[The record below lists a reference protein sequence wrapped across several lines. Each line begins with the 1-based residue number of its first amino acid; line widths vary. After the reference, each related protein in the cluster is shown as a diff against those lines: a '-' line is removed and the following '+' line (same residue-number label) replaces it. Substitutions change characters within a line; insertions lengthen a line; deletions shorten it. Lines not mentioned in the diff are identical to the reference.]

1 MAYVSIPKDLT
12 QVHTKFLLGLSKRQT
27 VCFGAAA
34 ATGVPLFFLTRGIL
48 PTSAAAF
55 LMVVV
60 MLPWFMFAMYQR
72 NGQPLEKYLKCIY
85 MVHFKRPKIRT
96 YQTNN
101 LYTAIVRQ
109 VQLDREVQ
117 DIVSKKSMG
126 KVTAKAIPEQEQ
138 PAGRRQRK

>member
-1 MAYVSIPKDLT
+1 LAYVSIPKDLT
-12 QVHTKFLLGLSKRQT
+12 GISTKFLLGLTKRQT
-27 VCFGAAA
+27 VCFGSAA
-34 ATGVPLFFLTRGIL
+34 ATGVPLFFLTRGFL

-55 LMVVV
+55 LMVVI

-101 LYTAIVRQ
+101 LYAAIARQ

-117 DIVSKKSMG
+117 EIVSKKSMG
-126 KVTAKAIPEQEQ
+126 KVETKAIPH
-138 PAGRRQRK
+138 KT